1 MFESVENNRKM
12 ILGAYRKLKSYYY
25 YDKTILYNKI
35 SLASLNY
42 VKNKPS
48 TNGTLRARFQLGEN
62 ERYKISRI
70 FNDACEA
77 KLIKAREGTGMKNR
91 EYIPYWAPNGNIQ
104 LHSFA
109 RIEIHDKKVDIYV
122 NSAYHTL
129 YIVLSGEMQHDFCL
143 RNGIFVLHSEYISAK
158 VNSTDVSANYRDDT
172 GDLHVTH
179 NCVSK
184 YL

>member
-25 YDKTILYNKI
+25 YDKT
-35 SLASLNY
+35 
-42 VKNKPS
+42 
-48 TNGTLRARFQLGEN
+48 
-62 ERYKISRI
+62 
-70 FNDACEA
+70 
-77 KLIKAREGTGMKNR
+77 
-91 EYIPYWAPNGNIQ
+91 
-104 LHSFA
+104 
-109 RIEIHDKKVDIYV
+109 KKVDMYV

-143 RNGIFVLHSEYISAK
+143 RNGIFGLHSECISAK